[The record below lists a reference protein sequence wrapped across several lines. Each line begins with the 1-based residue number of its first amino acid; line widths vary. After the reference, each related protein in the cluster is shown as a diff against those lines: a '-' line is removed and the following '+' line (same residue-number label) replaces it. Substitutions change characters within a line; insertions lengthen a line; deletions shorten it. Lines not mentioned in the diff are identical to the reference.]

1 MNELDSLALKLA
13 TVHATDLIQGE
24 ALSVDGSPWFDA
36 SAAACEG
43 NARAIEAVR
52 FLELAGMLEHH
63 PTNPDLVRTASNP
76 AKPAPLVYDA
86 IAA

>member
-1 MNELDSLALKLA
+1 MTELDSLALKLA

-24 ALSVDGSPWFDA
+24 ALSVDGRPWFDA

-43 NARAIEAVR
+43 NMRAIEALR
-52 FLELAGMLEHH
+52 FLELAGLLENH
-63 PTNPDLVRTASNP
+63 PTNPDLVRTTG
-76 AKPAPLVYDA
+76 KPGKPKPLVYDA

>member
-13 TVHATDLIQGE
+13 TMHATDLIRGE
-24 ALSVDGSPWFDA
+24 ALCVDGRPWFDA

-43 NARAIEAVR
+43 DARAIEAVR

-63 PTNPDLVRTASNP
+63 PTNPDLVRTTSNP
-76 AKPAPLVYDA
+76 AKPAPLLYD